1 MHMLVV
7 ILMVGTAVAQFIA
20 HSIATVFERM
30 NKVVLAK
37 EGQTTG
43 NTRLVHREQGIFQF
57 KKRHRTTSPVK
68 RFSHE
73 DAVSRRA
80 NAVVV

>member
-7 ILMVGTAVAQFIA
+7 ILMVGMAVAQFIA

-37 EGQTTG
+37 EGQATG
-43 NTRLVHREQGIFQF
+43 NARLVHREQYIFQF
-57 KKRHRTTSPVK
+57 KKRHRTTSPVEC
-68 RFSHE
+68 FSHE